1 MPANRVRLTNTFA
14 DSAPS
19 GPRGTVYW
27 DTEIPG
33 FGLAVHAS
41 GHRAYVFKYRIVGGR
56 RGHQRKPTI
65 GAHGPMTCQQARDIA
80 RNWHAKVRAGGDPSG
95 DRKEMRDSPTVSELC
110 DRYLEQHARPKKKPK
125 SVQGDES
132 AIRRLIKP
140 ALGAMKVSAVRRSDI
155 EEFHRSLRGT
165 PPMAN
170 RLVALLSKM
179 FNLAERWGCRD
190 GHSNPCRGIEKY
202 REHSRERFL
211 TAQEISRLDDVL
223 TRHESS
229 NPWMTNLIRLL
240 ILTGA
245 RRGELETLRWA
256 HVELDPGRLRLP
268 DSKTGAKVIVLSA
281 KAVSILRTLP
291 KVKDNC
297 FVFPGKKMGK
307 HVNGLS
313 KFWQRVR
320 SESGLHNVRLHDLRH
335 SFASQA
341 VLNGASLPMI
351 GALLGHRSTAT
362 TARYAHLADNS
373 LRNVANAVADSLF
386 CIDPVETER
395 QQSGATFRDCPLTKD
410 PPSS

>member
-1 MPANRVRLTNTFA
+1 MPVNRVRLTNTFA
-14 DSAPS
+14 NSAPS
-19 GPRGTVYW
+19 GPRGTIYW

-33 FGLAVHAS
+33 FGLAVHVS

-65 GAHGPMTCQQARDIA
+65 GEHGPMTCQQARDIA

-110 DRYLEQHARPKKKPK
+110 DRYLELHARPKKKPK
-125 SVQGDES
+125 SIQGDES

-155 EEFHRSLRGT
+155 EQFHRSLRST

-179 FNLAERWGCRD
+179 FNLAERWGCRQS
-190 GHSNPCRGIEKY
+190 HSNPCRGIEKY
-202 REHSRERFL
+202 REYSREKFL
-211 TAQEISRLDDVL
+211 TAEEIGRLEIVL
-223 TRHESS
+223 AKHEPM
-229 NPWMTNLIRLL
+229 NPWMANLIRLL
-240 ILTGA
+240 VLTGA
-245 RRGELETLRWA
+245 RRGELETLKWA

-281 KAVSILRTLP
+281 RAAEILRRLP
-291 KVKDNC
+291 RVKDNAY
-297 FVFPGKKMGK
+297 VFPGKKAGK
-307 HVNGLS
+307 QVNGLS

-320 SESGLHNVRLHDLRH
+320 KQAMLEDVRLHDLRH

-341 VLNGASLPMI
+341 VMNGASLPMI

-362 TARYAHLADNS
+362 TARYAHLIDAP
-373 LRNVANAVADSLF
+373 LRDIANGVARSIA
-386 CIDPVETER
+386 
-395 QQSGATFRDCPLTKD
+395 GK
-410 PPSS
+410 